1 MDAAAIGDVPWTAHV
16 DDDGG
21 RRWWWN
27 WRLVS
32 AFVLLAGIVSASGS
46 LGAARQLLQLVDTAR
61 GTLELT
67 SMPAG
72 AEVFIDGESRGTTPM
87 ALSLSRPS
95 KPADR

>member
-46 LGAARQLLQLVDTAR
+46 LGAA
-61 GTLELT
+61 
-67 SMPAG
+67 P
-72 AEVFIDGESRGTTPM
+72 
-87 ALSLSRPS
+87 
-95 KPADR
+95 